1 MTGGVRSH
9 SLERSELSDTPV
21 RSSSPSNLDRDPE
34 EIGVILSRISIALFV
49 IFAAVVISTALP
61 PRLLNPTWQL
71 RLIAALVNNGT
82 LALLAFVLMWVATAI
97 SPASG
102 RLRARRD
109 QFAAFAVAAALGYL
123 LLIPLQ
129 GYAAWKGLNTA
140 KSAQAQQL
148 KAAKQRIGQIRAA
161 ISQSR
166 TTAELQSRL
175 QVLRGPSLP
184 TPELSRP
191 IEAIRPQILAGLEG
205 AESRLRQ
212 QLGGLPPDRVWQ
224 LVQESIRVAITALA
238 YALAYASGAFMPG
251 QPLSLLDTWTE
262 RFRGALR
269 RAPGKKKGS
278 GRGSILSNEEYL
290 RELSR
295 EETPDQER

>member
-1 MTGGVRSH
+1 M
-9 SLERSELSDTPV
+9 
-21 RSSSPSNLDRDPE
+21 
-34 EIGVILSRISIALFV
+34 
-49 IFAAVVISTALP
+49 
-61 PRLLNPTWQL
+61 
-71 RLIAALVNNGT
+71 
-82 LALLAFVLMWVATAI
+82 
-97 SPASG
+97 
-102 RLRARRD
+102 
-109 QFAAFAVAAALGYL
+109 
-123 LLIPLQ
+123 
-129 GYAAWKGLNTA
+129 
-140 KSAQAQQL
+140 
-148 KAAKQRIGQIRAA
+148 
-161 ISQSR
+161 
-166 TTAELQSRL
+166 QSRL